1 MSSNISLNYDY
12 QIKINT
18 TPTATTATYVP
29 IAKGFDNVAE
39 ALNEV
44 LFQSSF
50 LGDKGYGSS
59 YVTGGQLIVTLSGVR
74 MIGDAA
80 QDYIF
85 GNETYYEWGKSRET
99 TIILSCPDGSIVSC
113 PVTLAKITRAGGAAN
128 TATAITVEIHFNGK
142 PSVINLALSTLLVAG
157 GTIPLSPSFD
167 PNILS
172 YSITTT
178 NATDTVTA
186 PVMGS
191 ENAGAVIVY
200 RGTNS
205 GLTPEPAPDLSC
217 TWEGTDKVFI
227 TVTDTLGLPG
237 VSRVYTITVNHS

>member
-1 MSSNISLNYDY
+1 MSNISLNFDY

-18 TPTATTATYVP
+18 TPTATTATYAT

-44 LFQSSF
+44 LYQSSF

-59 YVTGGQLIVTLSGVR
+59 YVTGGQLIATLSGVR

-99 TIILSCPDGSIVSC
+99 TIIFSCPDGTIVSC

-142 PSVINLALSTLLVAG
+142 PTVIDLSLFTLLVAG
-157 GTIPLSPSFD
+157 GTVPLSPTFD
-167 PNILS
+167 PNILN

-186 PVMGS
+186 PVNNS
-191 ENAGAVIVY
+191 SSTGAVIVY
-200 RGTNS
+200 RSSNS
-205 GLTPEPAPDLSC
+205 GIYPLPTPQLSC
-217 TWEGTDKVFI
+217 TWEGTDKVII
-227 TVTDTLGLPG
+227 TVTNTLQLPG
-237 VSRVYTITVNHS
+237 IDRVYTITVNHS

>member
-1 MSSNISLNYDY
+1 MNSNISLNFDY

-18 TPTATTATYVP
+18 TPTATNATYVP

-50 LGDKGYGSS
+50 LGDMGYGSS

-142 PSVINLALSTLLVAG
+142 PTVIDLSLAALNVGALT
-157 GTIPLSPSFD
+157 LSPTFD
-167 PNILS
+167 PDVLN

-178 NATDTVTA
+178 NATDTVVA
-186 PVMGS
+186 PVNNS
-191 ENAGAVIVY
+191 SSAGAVIVY
-200 RGTNS
+200 RGTHS
-205 GLTPEPAPDLSC
+205 GLTPEVAPTLAC
-217 TWEGTDKVFI
+217 TWEGTDKVTI

-237 VSRVYTITVNHS
+237 VTKVYTITVNHS

>member
-1 MSSNISLNYDY
+1 MSNISLNFDY

-18 TPTATTATYVP
+18 TPTATTATYAT

-44 LFQSSF
+44 LYQSSF
-50 LGDKGYGSS
+50 LGDMGYGSS
-59 YVTGGQLIVTLSGVR
+59 YVTGGQLIATLSGVR

-99 TIILSCPDGSIVSC
+99 TIIFSCPDGTIVSC

-142 PSVINLALSTLLVAG
+142 PTVINLSLATLNV
-157 GTIPLSPSFD
+157 GTLTLSPTFD
-167 PNILS
+167 PNILN

-178 NATDTVTA
+178 NATDTVVA
-186 PVMGS
+186 PVNNAS
-191 ENAGAVIVY
+191 SAGAVIVY
-200 RGTNS
+200 RGTHS
-205 GLTPEPAPDLSC
+205 GLTPEAAPTLDC
-217 TWEGTDKVFI
+217 TWEGTDKVII
-227 TVTDTLGLPG
+227 TVTNTLDLPG
-237 VSRVYTITVNHS
+237 VKKIYTITVNHS

>member
-1 MSSNISLNYDY
+1 MSSNISLNFDY
-12 QIKINT
+12 QIKINI
-18 TPTATTATYVP
+18 TPTATTATYAT

-44 LFQSSF
+44 LYQSSF

-59 YVTGGQLIVTLSGVR
+59 YVTGGQLIATLSGVR

-99 TIILSCPDGSIVSC
+99 TIIFSCPDGTIVSC

-142 PSVINLALSTLLVAG
+142 PTVVNLDLAVLQVGALT
-157 GTIPLSPSFD
+157 LSPTFD
-167 PNILS
+167 SKTLT
-172 YSITTT
+172 YAVTTT
-178 NATDTVTA
+178 DDTDVVQVAVDDVYNTKALITYRAATSTPAAVAPTLTCTWLGTADVVVTVTH
-186 PVMGS
+186 
-191 ENAGAVIVY
+191 N
-200 RGTNS
+200 
-205 GLTPEPAPDLSC
+205 
-217 TWEGTDKVFI
+217 
-227 TVTDTLGLPG
+227 TLNI
-237 VSRVYTITVNHS
+237 SKTYTITVNHS